1 MWWANLKAKLGQ
13 GFNFVGISSAIS
25 VITKDSHLALPHIS
39 VKDIRWVDWV
49 ELEKRGFRGVVFDKD
64 NTLTVPYS
72 LSLWPPLESSLES
85 CKSVFGDN
93 VAVFSNS
100 AGLDQYDADGSKAR
114 AVEET
119 IGVHVVRHGVKKP
132 GGTAEDIEKHFGCSA
147 SLLIM
152 VGDRHFTDMVY
163 GNRNGFLTILTAP
176 LSLAEEPFIVK
187 QVRKLEASLAN
198 YWHRRGLKPA
208 SHSLLSDAK
217 QCVKVTPPI

>member
-1 MWWANLKAKLGQ
+1 MWWHNLKATLGQ
-13 GFNFVGISSAIS
+13 GFNWVGISSA
-25 VITKDSHLALPHIS
+25 VLVMTRDRHLALPHIS
-39 VKDIRWVDWV
+39 VKDIRWIDWV
-49 ELEKRGFRGVVFDKD
+49 ELKKKGFRGVVFDKD

-72 LSLWPPLESSLES
+72 LSLWPPIESSLDI

-100 AGLDQYDADGSKAR
+100 AGLYQYDPDGSKAR
-114 AVEET
+114 ALQEA
-119 IGVHVVRHGVKKP
+119 IGIHVVRHGAKKP
-132 GGTAEDIEKHFGCSA
+132 GGSAEDIEKYFGCSA

-176 LSLAEEPFIVK
+176 LSLVEEPFIVK
-187 QVRKLEASLAN
+187 QVRKLEASLVN
-198 YWHRRGLKPA
+198 YWNRRGLKPM
-208 SHSLLSDAK
+208 SHSLLSEAM